1 MKKAKTT
8 WQNNEVR
15 KLCELIELTVGRKM
29 MTPKDFEF
37 LSNTIMQ
44 RLHMSV
50 SPTTLKRLWGYV
62 RENVCT
68 RFTTLSILSRFV
80 GYHDW
85 DHLCSALFASG
96 EEPDEQLIMTRCV
109 CSQQLRTGQMLE
121 ISWGNSCCVVRYLG
135 DYMYEVIRSSN
146 TILMPADTF
155 QCSYFFSNAPVYVIS
170 FGTRKQCNSRIC
182 GRAKRRCANPY
193 SRISGNR
200 SLSLLY
206 VHHSLFILPDL

>member
-155 QCSYFFSNAPVYVIS
+155 QCSYFFSNAPVYYIIWY
-170 FGTRKQCNSRIC
+170 TKTM
-182 GRAKRRCANPY
+182 
-193 SRISGNR
+193 
-200 SLSLLY
+200 
-206 VHHSLFILPDL
+206 

>member
-1 MKKAKTT
+1 MYALYYAFYFVT
-8 WQNNEVR
+8 
-15 KLCELIELTVGRKM
+15 
-29 MTPKDFEF
+29 
-37 LSNTIMQ
+37 
-44 RLHMSV
+44 
-50 SPTTLKRLWGYV
+50 
-62 RENVCT
+62 
-68 RFTTLSILSRFV
+68 FV

-155 QCSYFFSNAPVYVIS
+155 QCSYFFSNAPVYVYHLVHENNVTAGYVAGRRGGVQI
-170 FGTRKQCNSRIC
+170 RI
-182 GRAKRRCANPY
+182 
-193 SRISGNR
+193 
-200 SLSLLY
+200 LE
-206 VHHSLFILPDL
+206 

>member
-1 MKKAKTT
+1 MKKANTT

-109 CSQQLRTGQMLE
+109 CSQQLHTGQMLE

-155 QCSYFFSNAPVYVIS
+155 QCSYFFSNAPVYVYHLVHENNVTAGYVAGRRGGVQI
-170 FGTRKQCNSRIC
+170 RI
-182 GRAKRRCANPY
+182 
-193 SRISGNR
+193 
-200 SLSLLY
+200 LE
-206 VHHSLFILPDL
+206 

>member
-85 DHLCSALFASG
+85 VICA
-96 EEPDEQLIMTRCV
+96 PPC
-109 CSQQLRTGQMLE
+109 LRRVKSPT
-121 ISWGNSCCVVRYLG
+121 
-135 DYMYEVIRSSN
+135 SS
-146 TILMPADTF
+146 
-155 QCSYFFSNAPVYVIS
+155 
-170 FGTRKQCNSRIC
+170 
-182 GRAKRRCANPY
+182 
-193 SRISGNR
+193 
-200 SLSLLY
+200 
-206 VHHSLFILPDL
+206 